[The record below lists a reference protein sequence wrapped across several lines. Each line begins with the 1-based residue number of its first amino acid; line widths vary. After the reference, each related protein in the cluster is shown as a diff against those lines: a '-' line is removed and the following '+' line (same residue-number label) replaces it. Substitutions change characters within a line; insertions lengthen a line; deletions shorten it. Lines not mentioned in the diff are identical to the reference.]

1 MQIKIIRPTK
11 EDEWLFQFVNLCWL
25 IQEDKYLEKGSVGD
39 YILDLL
45 LIWKYIDYLFFVCEN
60 IFSEFCKM

>member
-45 LIWKYIDYLFFVCEN
+45 LIRKYIDYLFFVREN
-60 IFSEFCKM
+60 IFFRIL

>member
-1 MQIKIIRPTK
+1 MQIKIIRTTK
-11 EDEWLFQFVNLCWL
+11 EDEWLFQFLKFYWL
-25 IQEDKYLEKGSVGD
+25 IQGDKYLEKGSVGD

-60 IFSEFCKM
+60 IFFRIL